1 VRPVRFFISPDLVIP
16 EVCYL
21 PARGAQARVEGDF
34 LRSPVSGRLGVEP
47 VGDVDIER
55 TA

>member
-1 VRPVRFFISPDLVIP
+1 MRFSISPDLVIP

-34 LRSPVSGRLGVEP
+34 LRSPVSGRLAVGH
-47 VGDVDIER
+47 VGDVDIEK